1 MTSNIEDEDDNETLN
16 EMTNNSIFKHQIKK
30 MDNASNDSEIDVDQ
44 PNDYK
49 RYKSV
54 KAIEDYIKIGTPM
67 SIVFIQDPKV
77 EGLLMGCVFQEKKV
91 YFTTIT
97 TI

>member
-1 MTSNIEDEDDNETLN
+1 MNTFTDKILESSTFSTIFNKINSITSTIEDEDDNETLN

-49 RYKSV
+49 RYKSA
-54 KAIEDYIKIGTPM
+54 KAI
-67 SIVFIQDPKV
+67 
-77 EGLLMGCVFQEKKV
+77 
-91 YFTTIT
+91 
-97 TI
+97 